1 MSNLIRTNDTV
12 RSFDFEML
20 RELEGPEACYVE
32 GVVECLKDL
41 EGCPRYDIRVT
52 RVVFKGVERKFEEGH
67 RVYPP
72 VNGTPTILGRITDG
86 VFKIEEAA

>member
-52 RVVFKGVERKFEEGH
+52 R
-67 RVYPP
+67 
-72 VNGTPTILGRITDG
+72 LGRITDG